1 MSPTSRGSAHGSAG
15 WQAQP
20 IDEARAS
27 ALAAEIGV
35 RRLTAAIL
43 LGRGLGDSARAARF
57 LAPRLADL
65 RRPEGMADLERT
77 LERLVQALA
86 RGERIAIF
94 GDYDADGVTTAAVLA
109 SALGALGG
117 DVIARVA
124 NRRAGYGIGP
134 DDVARFADE

>member
-1 MSPTSRGSAHGSAG
+1 MARATLRHVAHEPRARARRRG

-77 LERLVQALA
+77 LDRLA
-86 RGERIAIF
+86 RRW
-94 GDYDADGVTTAAVLA
+94 
-109 SALGALGG
+109 
-117 DVIARVA
+117 
-124 NRRAGYGIGP
+124 RAGSGSRSS
-134 DDVARFADE
+134 ATTTSTA

>member
-1 MSPTSRGSAHGSAG
+1 MSPTSRGPAHASAG

-20 IDEARAS
+20 IDEARAA

-65 RRPEGMADLERT
+65 RRPDGMADLERT
-77 LERLVQALA
+77 LERLAQALA
-86 RGERIAIF
+86 RAGADRDLRRLRRRRRDHGGGAGEHARARW
-94 GDYDADGVTTAAVLA
+94 AAT
-109 SALGALGG
+109 
-117 DVIARVA
+117 
-124 NRRAGYGIGP
+124 
-134 DDVARFADE
+134 